1 MEKREVKQIRHWEL
15 YQKKGERML
24 PKKKKIVSIAGWLS
38 RPFVGM
44 DMGGWEAVI
53 GNVTEM

>member
-1 MEKREVKQIRHWEL
+1 MEKREVKQIMHWEL

-24 PKKKKIVSIAGWLS
+24 PKKMMSIAGWLS

-44 DMGGWEAVI
+44 DMEGWEAVI
-53 GNVTEM
+53 GNVTEV